1 MGSHFSPAARL
12 PRHSSR
18 SRLLPALLIG
28 ALIGLGSANISL
40 AADVAITDIQ
50 KMVRQG
56 QNAQALEKVDAYI
69 ATRPKDAQGRFLRGI
84 ILTELNRNN
93 EAIAVFTKLTEDFPE
108 LPEPY
113 NNLAVLYAGQ
123 GQYDKARAA
132 LEMAIRTNPNYATAY
147 ENLGDVYARLAGQ
160 AYSKALQLDGSNAT
174 VAPKLTLL
182 RDLFTPGQAAL
193 KGSKA
198 NAAPTPAPAPAASES
213 AEQNVTA
220 AVQAWAQA
228 WASKDI
234 AAYLGAYGKDFTPP
248 GQMPRAAWEQ
258 QRRERIANK
267 ASISV
272 KVQNLQVQVQGDKA
286 QAHFLQDYQADQLS
300 VSNRKTLQL
309 ARVGGQWL
317 IVKEATSD

>member
-113 NNLAVLYAGQ
+113 NNLAVLYASQ
-123 GQYDKARAA
+123 NQLEKARAA
-132 LEMAIRTNPNYATAY
+132 LETAIRTKPDYATAH
-147 ENLGDVYARLAGQ
+147 ENLGDIHAKLASQ
-160 AYSKALQLDGSNAT
+160 SYLRAQQLDRAT
-174 VAPKLTLL
+174 AASVAPKLKLL
-182 RDLFTPGQAAL
+182 RELFATESKPAAAQAA
-193 KGSKA
+193 
-198 NAAPTPAPAPAASES
+198 TPAS
-213 AEQNVTA
+213 
-220 AVQAWAQA
+220 
-228 WASKDI
+228 
-234 AAYLGAYGKDFTPP
+234 
-248 GQMPRAAWEQ
+248 R
-258 QRRERIANK
+258 
-267 ASISV
+267 
-272 KVQNLQVQVQGDKA
+272 
-286 QAHFLQDYQADQLS
+286 
-300 VSNRKTLQL
+300 
-309 ARVGGQWL
+309 
-317 IVKEATSD
+317 